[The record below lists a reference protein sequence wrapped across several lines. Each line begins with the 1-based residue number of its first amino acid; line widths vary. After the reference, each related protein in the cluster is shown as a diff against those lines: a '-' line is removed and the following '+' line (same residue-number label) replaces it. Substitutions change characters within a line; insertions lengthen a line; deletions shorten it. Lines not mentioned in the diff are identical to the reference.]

1 MALPIHISR
10 AVYNQFMV
18 DLDLMLVQWIMN
30 NQVEYDAIGVVV
42 HGLSPRIKINMR
54 EHITITI
61 GNLLNN
67 EHPIILKKIVET
79 IMQAL
84 DASIISLLTIRPKN
98 SFASYEIKNYLYTQ
112 LIWLLDVDIHSPSI
126 LGDYIIIDDENT
138 LEPEAEESQQ
148 N

>member
-1 MALPIHISR
+1 
-10 AVYNQFMV
+10 VYNQFI
-18 DLDLMLVQWIMN
+18 LDLELLLIEWVMN

-42 HGLSPRIKINMR
+42 HGLSPRIKVNMR
-54 EHITITI
+54 EHITMTI

-79 IMQAL
+79 VMQAL
-84 DASIISLLTIRPKN
+84 DASIISLLTIRPKS
-98 SFASYEIKNYLYTQ
+98 SFAPHEIKNYLYIQ
-112 LIWLLDVDIHSPSI
+112 LRWLLDVDIHSPSI

-138 LEPEAEESQQ
+138 LEPEAEEPDQ